1 MPHEVKIVANDFL
14 DLARRDGEILDPMKI
29 QKLVY
34 LAHGWHLALHG
45 PALIKQQVEA
55 WPYGPVIRTLYDEFK
70 KYRASPITENA
81 RVPEDAAS
89 IDENAHRLIEAV
101 WSKYRPYS
109 AIQLS
114 MFTHESGYAWDLT
127 IKDHGP
133 YSTIP
138 NEVIRDEFV
147 RRRQRK

>member
-55 WPYGPVIRTLYDEFK
+55 WPYGPVIRTCMMNSRNIGLHLSL
-70 KYRASPITENA
+70 RM
-81 RVPEDAAS
+81 RVFRKMP
-89 IDENAHRLIEAV
+89 RL
-101 WSKYRPYS
+101 
-109 AIQLS
+109 
-114 MFTHESGYAWDLT
+114 
-127 IKDHGP
+127 
-133 YSTIP
+133 
-138 NEVIRDEFV
+138 
-147 RRRQRK
+147 